1 MPAPPRRPLS
11 RRRAASSRQTDRP
24 TDSSSSSLYAAMI
37 TIMRKPRARSLHGV
51 RCCVRMGRLTDER
64 REDGRRARAVPPRHP
79 QVEPRPNSAVQGM
92 RLCDGRRAVRRRACK
107 SLTQPLPLPLPPP
120 RPARREPSLPP
131 VLTANDVSSPIFQGL
146 QVQFSDGN
154 REGKRGGGASG
165 RWACYVRAEKME

>member
-1 MPAPPRRPLS
+1 MKAAIFSQVDGMPAPPRRPLS
-11 RRRAASSRQTDRP
+11 RRRAASRQTDRP

-92 RLCDGRRAVRRRACK
+92 RLCDGRRASSCLQIINPAPAAAAAAAAAASAAGAEGTLPASRTYRQRRLVADFSRA
-107 SLTQPLPLPLPPP
+107 
-120 RPARREPSLPP
+120 PS
-131 VLTANDVSSPIFQGL
+131 SIF
-146 QVQFSDGN
+146 
-154 REGKRGGGASG
+154 
-165 RWACYVRAEKME
+165 